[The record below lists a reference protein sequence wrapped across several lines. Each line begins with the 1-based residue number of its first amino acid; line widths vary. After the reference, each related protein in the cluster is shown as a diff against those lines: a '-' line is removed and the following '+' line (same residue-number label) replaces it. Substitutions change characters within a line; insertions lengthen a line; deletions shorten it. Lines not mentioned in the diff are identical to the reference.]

1 MKAKHIFCAAV
12 ALLSF
17 AAIPPA
23 FASESVSD
31 YEAISRLVTWERQ
44 SRVRHLYDEMANCY
58 FPDATVTTSW
68 TRGPASAYLSNRN
81 RLPEASEEGVILVRY
96 SPPIVHQNNKRA
108 YAELPITSNR
118 WVKVNGEEAVLTS
131 YMRLVYCVECREGVW
146 KITDL
151 TTINEDDTLAP
162 AIPGTDLHIDPEELK
177 GLRHSYRF
185 LAYVRMKAGGKIRD
199 DELGIDLPEAV
210 EKVYQEFEEWIKGGE
225 K

>member
-1 MKAKHIFCAAV
+1 MKIKNVFFMVTGILFFTV
-12 ALLSF
+12 
-17 AAIPPA
+17 IPTV

-68 TRGPASAYLSNRN
+68 TKGSASAYLNNRN

-96 SPPIVHQNNKRA
+96 SPPIIHQNNKRA
-108 YAELPITSNR
+108 YAELPITTNR
-118 WVKVNGEEAVLTS
+118 WVKVNDEEAVLTS
-131 YMRLVYCVECREGVW
+131 YMRLIYCVECREGVW

-162 AIPGTDLHIDPEELK
+162 AIPGTDLHINPEDLK

-185 LAYVRMKAGGKIRD
+185 LAYVRIKAGGKVRD
-199 DELGIDLPEAV
+199 DELGIDRPEAV

>member
-1 MKAKHIFCAAV
+1 MKIKNVFFMVTGILFFTV
-12 ALLSF
+12 
-17 AAIPPA
+17 IPTV
-23 FASESVSD
+23 FASESISD

-68 TRGPASAYLSNRN
+68 TKGSASAYLNNRN

-96 SPPIVHQNNKRA
+96 SPPIIHQNNKRA
-108 YAELPITSNR
+108 YAELPITTNR
-118 WVKVNGEEAVLTS
+118 WVKVNDEEAVLTS
-131 YMRLVYCVECREGVW
+131 YMRLIYCVECREGVW

-162 AIPGTDLHIDPEELK
+162 AIPGTDLHINPEDLK

-185 LAYVRMKAGGKIRD
+185 LAYVRIKAGGKVRD
-199 DELGIDLPEAV
+199 DELGIDRPEAV
-210 EKVYQEFEEWIKGGE
+210 GKVYQELEEWIKGGE

>member
-1 MKAKHIFCAAV
+1 MKIKNVFFMVTGILFFTV
-12 ALLSF
+12 
-17 AAIPPA
+17 IPTV

-68 TRGPASAYLSNRN
+68 TKGSVSAYLNNRN

-96 SPPIVHQNNKRA
+96 SPPIIHQNNKRA
-108 YAELPITSNR
+108 YAELPITTNR
-118 WVKVNGEEAVLTS
+118 WVKVNDEEAVLTS
-131 YMRLVYCVECREGVW
+131 YMRLIYCVECREGVW

-162 AIPGTDLHIDPEELK
+162 AIPGTDLHINPEDLK

-185 LAYVRMKAGGKIRD
+185 LAYVRIKAGGKVRD
-199 DELGIDLPEAV
+199 DELGIDRPEAV

>member
-1 MKAKHIFCAAV
+1 MKARHMFCTAV
-12 ALLSF
+12 AIVSL
-17 AAIPPA
+17 AAAPPA
-23 FASESVSD
+23 FSSENVSD

-68 TRGPASAYLSNRN
+68 TRGPASTYLNNRS
-81 RLPEASEEGVILVRY
+81 RLPEASEEGIILVRY
-96 SPPIVHQNNKRA
+96 SPPIVHQNKKRA

-131 YMRLVYCVECREGVW
+131 YMRLIYCVECREGVW

-151 TTINEDDTLAP
+151 TTINEDDELAP

-185 LAYVRMKAGGKIRD
+185 LAYVRMKAGGKVRD
-199 DELGIDLPEAV
+199 DELGIDRPDAV
-210 EKVYQEFEEWIKGGE
+210 EKVYQEFEEWIKGGTE
-225 K
+225 

>member
-1 MKAKHIFCAAV
+1 MKNLLFAAV
-12 ALLSF
+12 VFLFF
-17 AAIPPA
+17 AAALPA
-23 FASESVSD
+23 SASETKSISD

-68 TRGPASAYLSNRN
+68 TRGPASAYLNNRN
-81 RLPEASEEGVILVRY
+81 KLPEASEEGVILVRY

-108 YAELPITSNR
+108 YAELPIVTNR

-146 KITDL
+146 KITNL

-162 AIPGTDLHIDPEELK
+162 AVPGTDLHINPEDLK

-185 LAYVRMKAGGKIRD
+185 LAYARIKAGGKVRD
-199 DELGIDLPEAV
+199 DELGIDRPEAV
-210 EKVYQEFEEWIKGGE
+210 EKVYQEFEEWIKGGSE
-225 K
+225 

>member
-1 MKAKHIFCAAV
+1 MKNLLFAAV
-12 ALLSF
+12 VFLFF
-17 AAIPPA
+17 AAALPA
-23 FASESVSD
+23 FASETKSISD

-68 TRGPASAYLSNRN
+68 TRGPASAYLNNRN
-81 RLPEASEEGVILVRY
+81 KLPEASEEGVILVRY

-108 YAELPITSNR
+108 YAELPIVTNR

-146 KITDL
+146 KITNL

-162 AIPGTDLHIDPEELK
+162 AVPGTDLHINPEDLK

-185 LAYVRMKAGGKIRD
+185 LAYARIKAGGKVRD
-199 DELGIDLPEAV
+199 DELGIDRPEAV
-210 EKVYQEFEEWIKGGE
+210 EKVYQEFEEWIKGGSE
-225 K
+225 

>member
-1 MKAKHIFCAAV
+1 MQIKNVLFTAVFIAINAA
-12 ALLSF
+12 F
-17 AAIPPA
+17 A
-23 FASESVSD
+23 FASETVTVSD

-44 SRVRHLYDEMANCY
+44 SRVRHLYDEMADCY

-68 TRGPASAYLSNRN
+68 TKGPASAYLNNRN

-108 YAELPITSNR
+108 YAELPITTNR

-131 YMRLVYCVECREGVW
+131 YMRLLYCVECREGVW

-162 AIPGTDLHIDPEELK
+162 AVPGTDLHINPEDLK

-185 LAYVRMKAGGKIRD
+185 LAYVRIKAGGKVRD
-199 DELGIDLPEAV
+199 DDLGIDRPEAV
-210 EKVYQEFEEWIKGGE
+210 EKVYKELEEWIKGE
-225 K
+225 KK